1 MDDKDI
7 VDLYWAR
14 SERAIEES
22 RAKYGACCRG
32 IAFRI
37 LESREDAEECE
48 NDTYVRTWS
57 AIPTQRP
64 KLLGAFLCRIARNS
78 AFDKYKKRNAV
89 KRGNGSVTHVIDEL
103 QDCVPSA
110 DNVEK
115 EAESGELSKLLD
127 AFLENLPKE
136 KRIVFVQRYW
146 FGYSIDEIADFN
158 SKSAGAIKMSLSRT
172 RKSLKKHLEENGVQL

>member
-22 RAKYGACCRG
+22 RKKYGACCKG
-32 IAFRI
+32 VAFRI
-37 LESREDAEECE
+37 LENREDAEECE
-48 NDTYVRTWS
+48 NDTYARTWN

-64 KLLGAFLCRIARNS
+64 ELLGAFLCRIARNS
-78 AFDKYKKRNAV
+78 ALDKFKKRNAA
-89 KRGNGSVTHVIDEL
+89 KRGNGSIAHAIDEL
-103 QDCVPSA
+103 QDCIPSA

-115 EAESGELSKLLD
+115 EVEAGELSGLLD
-127 AFLENLPKE
+127 AFLTSLPME

-146 FGYSIDEIADFN
+146 FGYSIDEVA
-158 SKSAGAIKMSLSRT
+158 SLSGKSAGSIKMSLSRT
-172 RKSLKKHLEENGVQL
+172 RKSLKGFLEENGVQL